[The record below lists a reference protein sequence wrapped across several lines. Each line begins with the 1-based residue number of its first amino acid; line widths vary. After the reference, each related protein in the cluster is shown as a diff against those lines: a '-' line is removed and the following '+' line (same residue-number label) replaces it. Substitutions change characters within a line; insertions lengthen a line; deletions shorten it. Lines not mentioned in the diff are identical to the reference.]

1 MMAIPLGFLVVG
13 IAIFAMADCAWGED
27 DPKVILSEFEKAWPD
42 DRTPWRT
49 AGDESWKAY
58 ALSMRRLVALG
69 DRAVPALLDGLS
81 SDRFQVRAFS
91 ARVLGFLGSEKAVP
105 KLVALL
111 DDKRPEVALL
121 AADALGQIRTPDA
134 LKALEAA
141 KAKHTK
147 GDVLLHIGRALERQV
162 ALEEDVREQIL
173 KISSD
178 NIGTAKV
185 GAPAPD
191 FALKDSA
198 GKEWTLSSF
207 KDKQMVVLVFNY
219 GDG

>member
-1 MMAIPLGFLVVG
+1 MMAFPLGILVVCT
-13 IAIFAMADCAWGED
+13 AVFVMADCAWGAD

-49 AGDESWKAY
+49 VDDDSWKAY
-58 ALSMRRLVALG
+58 ALSMRRLIAIG
-69 DRAVPALLDGLS
+69 DRAVPALLDGLA
-81 SDRFQVRAFS
+81 SDSFQVRAFC
-91 ARVLGFLGSEKAVP
+91 ARVLGFLGSDTAVP
-105 KLVALL
+105 KLVTLL

-147 GDVLLHIGRALERQV
+147 GDVLLHLVRAWDRPV

-173 KISSD
+173 RISSE
-178 NIGTAKV
+178 NIGTAKE

-198 GKEWTLSSF
+198 GNEWTLSSF

>member
-1 MMAIPLGFLVVG
+1 MAIPIGILVVG
-13 IAIFAMADCAWGED
+13 IAIFAMADCALSAD
-27 DPKVILSEFEKAWPD
+27 DPGSILAEFEKAWPD

-49 AGDESWKAY
+49 VDDDSWKAY
-58 ALSMRRLVALG
+58 ALNMRRLIALG
-69 DRAVPALLDGLS
+69 DRAVPSLLDGMD
-81 SDRFQVRAFS
+81 SDSFQVRAFC
-91 ARVLGFLGSEKAVP
+91 ARVLGFLKADNAVP

-111 DDKRPEVALL
+111 DDKCPEVALP

-134 LKALEAA
+134 IKALEAA
-141 KAKHTK
+141 KARHTK
-147 GDVLLHIGRALERQV
+147 GDVLLHIVRALDRPA

-173 KISSD
+173 RISSD
-178 NIGTAKV
+178 NVNTAKE

-198 GKEWTLSSF
+198 GKEWSLSSF
-207 KDKQMVVLVFNY
+207 KDKQVVVLVFNY

>member
-1 MMAIPLGFLVVG
+1 MMAIPLGILVVG
-13 IAIFAMADCAWGED
+13 IAVFAMADCAWSAD

-42 DRTPWRT
+42 DRTPWRIV
-49 AGDESWKAY
+49 DDDSWKAY
-58 ALSMRRLVALG
+58 ALNMRHLIALG
-69 DRAVPALLDGLS
+69 DRAVPSLLDGLA
-81 SDRFQVRAFS
+81 SDSFQVRSFC
-91 ARVLGFLGSEKAVP
+91 ARVLGYLKSDKAVP

-121 AADALGQIRTPDA
+121 AADALGQIHTPDA
-134 LKALEAA
+134 MMALEEA

-173 KISSD
+173 RISSD

-185 GAPAPD
+185 GVTAPD
-191 FALKDSA
+191 FTLKDSA
-198 GKEWTLSSF
+198 GKEWSLSSF
-207 KDKQMVVLVFNY
+207 KDKQVVVLVFNY